1 MQEDL
6 NTGKQEIIYN
16 PGRERL
22 CRNCPKQ
29 NICQEEIEISMPIR
43 LKSETIG
50 VIGLVGSSREQKERI
65 LENESMYLKLLEQ
78 DPRQYSRVLIFES
91 TRTVQERYYEMTN
104 MVSHVG
110 VSDMIGRDPK
120 TLQLQEEILMAKEII
135 FTPKA
140 PRLWGR
146 LEAWWR
152 LSVWLRNKPVR
163 GSYEHSRK

>member
-104 MVSHVG
+104 MVSHV
-110 VSDMIGRDPK
+110 
-120 TLQLQEEILMAKEII
+120 
-135 FTPKA
+135 
-140 PRLWGR
+140 
-146 LEAWWR
+146 
-152 LSVWLRNKPVR
+152 
-163 GSYEHSRK
+163 

>member
-65 LENESMYLKLLEQ
+65 LE
-78 DPRQYSRVLIFES
+78 I
-91 TRTVQERYYEMTN
+91 
-104 MVSHVG
+104 HV
-110 VSDMIGRDPK
+110 
-120 TLQLQEEILMAKEII
+120 
-135 FTPKA
+135 PKA
-140 PRLWGR
+140 SG
-146 LEAWWR
+146 AGSA
-152 LSVWLRNKPVR
+152 SVFPCADF
-163 GSYEHSRK
+163 

>member
-50 VIGLVGSSREQKERI
+50 VIGLVG
-65 LENESMYLKLLEQ
+65 
-78 DPRQYSRVLIFES
+78 
-91 TRTVQERYYEMTN
+91 
-104 MVSHVG
+104 
-110 VSDMIGRDPK
+110 RDPK

-146 LEAWWR
+146 LAAWWR